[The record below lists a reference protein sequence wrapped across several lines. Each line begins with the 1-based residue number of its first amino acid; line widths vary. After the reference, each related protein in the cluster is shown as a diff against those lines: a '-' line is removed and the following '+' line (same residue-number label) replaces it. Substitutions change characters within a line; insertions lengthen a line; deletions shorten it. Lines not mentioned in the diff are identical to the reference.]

1 MIKLL
6 RVDHRLIHGQTGVY
20 WTSNLQADCILIA
33 SDTLL
38 NDPIKLPAIKLSKPV
53 GVKLVIK
60 TVEDSIKAINS
71 GVTDKYKL
79 FIITEDVNY
88 AFRLMKGTGIKSV
101 NLGSMMRTDVRHIQV
116 GDGFFVSESELKDIK
131 NMVDEGYYLYL
142 RPVPTDPEIDV
153 KNYFKD

>member
-38 NDPIKLPAIKLSKPV
+38 NDPIKLPTIKLSKPV

-79 FIITEDVNY
+79 FILTEDVNY
-88 AFRLMKGTGIKSV
+88 AFRLMRGTGIKSV
-101 NLGSMMRTDVRHIQV
+101 NLGSMMRTDKRHIQV
-116 GDGFFVSESELKDIK
+116 GKGFFVSEEELKDIK
-131 NMVDEGYYLYL
+131 KMVNDGYHLYL
-142 RPVPTDPEIDV
+142 RSVPTDSEVDV
-153 KNYFKD
+153 VNLFK